1 MQAAL
6 QTVIPILLFMT
17 SIFLILLVLVQRG
30 RGGGLAGA
38 FGGLGGQSA
47 FGTKAGDLFTRI
59 TIITATFWIILC
71 AASVKFLN
79 DTGKDLISPTLGG
92 SKAPKEPGA
101 APEKSTQPAAADGG
115 AAANTTSGTPTKGA
129 APESAK

>member
-1 MQAAL
+1 MQSVL

-59 TIITATFWIILC
+59 TIVTATFWIILC

-79 DTGKDLISPTLGG
+79 DSGSNLISPTLGG

-101 APEKSTQPAAADGG
+101 AAAKSTQPAAADGG
-115 AAANTTSGTPTKGA
+115 EAANTTSGTPAKGA